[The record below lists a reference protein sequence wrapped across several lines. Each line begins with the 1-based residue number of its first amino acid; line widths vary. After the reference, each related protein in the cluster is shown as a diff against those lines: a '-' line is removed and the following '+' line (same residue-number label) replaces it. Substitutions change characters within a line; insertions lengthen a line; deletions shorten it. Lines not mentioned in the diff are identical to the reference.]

1 MSDLAVVSDR
11 YQRISEWLIR
21 FNEAVMLLKDVYLG
35 KERYQTTAVEAWMDT
50 IATFLRSVLQLSV
63 AERPPQLE
71 VPESATLAVRNV
83 LSKDPFLR
91 SSVESIYKILTADRF
106 KIKKGLSEE
115 DFDVLDRIAS
125 ILSENASQAFRRIW
139 RHG

>member
-1 MSDLAVVSDR
+1 MTDLAVVSDR
-11 YQRISEWLIR
+11 YQRISEWLIK
-21 FNEAVMLLKDVYLG
+21 FNEAVMVLKDVYLG
-35 KERYQTTAVEAWMDT
+35 KEFYDTNVVEARMD
-50 IATFLRSVLQLSV
+50 IIVTFLNSVLQLS
-63 AERPPQLE
+63 AADRPSQLE
-71 VPESATLAVRNV
+71 VPESAALPVGNV

-91 SSVESIYKILTADRF
+91 SSVESIYRVLTAGRF
-106 KIKKGLSEE
+106 KKGLSKE